1 MLIKTV
7 NQAKR
12 VVKILLGFTLLVVGA
27 LMVFTPAPGWLIIL
41 LGLGVLAAEFV
52 WARQLLETLKQQGVR
67 LREHMFVRTP
77 ANRA

>member
-27 LMVFTPAPGWLIIL
+27 LMVFTPAPGWIIIL

-52 WARQLLETLKQQGVR
+52 WARQLLETLKQQGMR
-67 LREHMFVRTP
+67 LREHMFAR